1 MSEPKG
7 SKARFLFARN
17 RFGAFFW
24 AGVALLVLGVGIF
37 WYANSVVQAEELL
50 LQGNLTVIERD
61 RISGSLAWWRIA
73 LITVYNPM
81 SLVLIIVGIFCILY
95 ASGWASLQPVDK
107 ERT

>member
-1 MSEPKG
+1 MNG
-7 SKARFLFARN
+7 SKGNKVRFFFARN

-37 WYANSVVQAEELL
+37 CYANSVVQAHEQL

-73 LITVYNPM
+73 LITVYDPI
-81 SLVLIIVGIFCILY
+81 SLVFIIVGVFCILY
-95 ASGWASLQPVDK
+95 ACGWASMQPISK
-107 ERT
+107 EHT